1 MSIHIAPP
9 SLQLL
14 LFVDRRPGT
23 HDRIGQIQDL
33 LTHLQQDLPF
43 DLKVIDVIEHP
54 NLAERYRI
62 VTTPTLVKIETLA
75 RDSRTHRSIDCPPV

>member
-1 MSIHIAPP
+1 MSTSIAPP
-9 SLQLL
+9 TLQLL

-23 HDRIGQIQDL
+23 HDRIRQVQDL

-62 VTTPTLVKIETLA
+62 
-75 RDSRTHRSIDCPPV
+75 RSEERRVGKECW